1 MVMKGEAAGVL
12 RVEVLAARNLPPAV
26 LGSLLKWTPSYSN
39 PYVVASLRGAR
50 FVSRVVEHEL
60 NPSWKETGVLP
71 VPLPSEQDVL
81 QTVGFPDGG
90 GKRRPDDRGKGV
102 RDRKESVA
110 SPPSSVRSA
119 ASDAPDDGDYHP
131 CAPELLVE
139 VFHRA
144 DEDKPASPSASASAG
159 AVNDLELADKRIGAV
174 VVPLLPCLLS
184 ASSSHRAWYALVDT
198 DEANP
203 QRDAGQIQLSLNFDA
218 GSSDKSDSSS
228 ANSVLEPR
236 RGDVIRLA
244 GFGGAEYYS
253 KVLSPTARLEVVD
266 VFQDQILAQCKSHEG
281 WMLSFELHRNLV
293 HVEKRPSR
301 IRDAT
306 STLQGQMIR
315 ARHSRVFAA
324 GEKLWRALP
333 DMQRD
338 QLARSYAFAT
348 FSTSQVAGTLST
360 SANRTM
366 TMGFG
371 AGAAALLAGTSS
383 TYVSVQQE
391 FVRTYWS
398 DEQDDAGGSHKAR
411 GRIVSAFTSA
421 DRLALEGQ
429 EDYDDEDDD
438 LSVDRDSL
446 GDTEDDDDDVDGD
459 ADESVDVPEQ
469 LLCPITGCAMKD
481 PVVAADGHSYE
492 REAILQWFATSDKSP
507 LTGARM
513 PTTQVFP
520 NFTLRQLSEEVQA
533 RRRRKA

>member
-1 MVMKGEAAGVL
+1 MTGEAAGVL

-50 FVSRVVEHEL
+50 FVSRVVEREL
-60 NPSWKETGVLP
+60 NPTWKETGSLP
-71 VPLPSEQDVL
+71 VPLPTEQDVL

-90 GKRRPDDRGKGV
+90 GKRRVDDQTKAKGKKGV
-102 RDRKESVA
+102 DS
-110 SPPSSVRSA
+110 SPPVSSSSIHSFT
-119 ASDAPDDGDYHP
+119 SDGDAVDGMDYHP

-144 DEDKPASPSASASAG
+144 DDAKPASPSAAG
-159 AVNDLELADKRIGAV
+159 SSDVHNDVEVLDKRIGAV
-174 VVPLLPCLLS
+174 VAPLLPCLLS
-184 ASSSHRAWYALVDT
+184 ASSSHRAWYSLIDT
-198 DEANP
+198 DEDSMAGP

-218 GSSDKSDSSS
+218 GSDKSDD
-228 ANSVLEPR
+228 ALEPR
-236 RGDVIRLA
+236 RGDIIRLA

-253 KVLSPTARLEVVD
+253 KLLSPTARLEVMD
-266 VFQDQILAQCKSHEG
+266 VFQDQILAQCKSREG
-281 WMLSFELHRNLV
+281 WTLSFELHRNLV

-315 ARHSRVFAA
+315 ARHSRAFAA

-348 FSTSQVAGTLST
+348 FSTSQVAGALAT

-371 AGAAALLAGTSS
+371 AGAAALLAGTTTACSN
-383 TYVSVQQE
+383 VQQE
-391 FVRTYWS
+391 FARVYWS
-398 DEQDDAGGSHKAR
+398 AVFDDVGGSHKAR
-411 GRIVSAFTSA
+411 GRIVSAFTPA

-429 EDYDDEDDD
+429 EDYHDEEEFE
-438 LSVDRDSL
+438 VDREL
-446 GDTEDDDDDVDGD
+446 GDTEDDDEEDM
-459 ADESVDVPEQ
+459 DENVDVPEQ
-469 LLCPITGCAMKD
+469 LLCPITGCAMQD
-481 PVVAADGHSYE
+481 PVVAADGHTYE
-492 REAILQWFATSDKSP
+492 RAAILQWFATSDKSP

-520 NFTLRQLSEEVQA
+520 NITLRQLSEEVQA
-533 RRRRKA
+533 RRHRRQA